1 MGDDYKEMAHV
12 LELQAEAIKGMAAI
26 AEYMAASKDI
36 NKEAVDALHT
46 LQEWLFDN
54 E

>member
-1 MGDDYKEMAHV
+1 MGDDYKEMAHI

-36 NKEAVDALHT
+36 NKEARRFAYITGVVV
-46 LQEWLFDN
+46 
-54 E
+54 